1 MGEGGFMKALLVVD
15 IQNGL
20 VERTLFEKERFLAT
34 VEAAIREV
42 RSRGHLIV
50 GIQHTSSQLIENT
63 LPWML
68 YDGLDIRKTDPC
80 LKKNHG
86 NAFQETNLK
95 EVLLRHGINEIMV
108 CGLVSHGCV
117 RATCLGGREEGF
129 STSLLKD
136 GHSCWNSDAAEKM
149 DRMERALEAKG
160 IPVRT
165 VDEVF

>member
-1 MGEGGFMKALLVVD
+1 MKALLVVD
-15 IQNGL
+15 VQKGL

-42 RSRGHLIV
+42 RKRGHLIV
-50 GIQHTSSQLIENT
+50 GIQHTSSQLVENT
-63 LPWML
+63 EPWML
-68 YDGLDIRKTDPC
+68 YEGLDIRKAD
-80 LKKNHG
+80 LHLRKNHG
-86 NAFQETNLK
+86 NAFQETSLK
-95 EVLLRHGINEIMV
+95 EVLLQHGVDEIMV

-149 DRMERALEAKG
+149 GRMEKELQSKG
-160 IPVRT
+160 IALKT

>member
-63 LPWML
+63 
-68 YDGLDIRKTDPC
+68 
-80 LKKNHG
+80 
-86 NAFQETNLK
+86 
-95 EVLLRHGINEIMV
+95 
-108 CGLVSHGCV
+108 
-117 RATCLGGREEGF
+117 
-129 STSLLKD
+129 
-136 GHSCWNSDAAEKM
+136 
-149 DRMERALEAKG
+149 
-160 IPVRT
+160 IP
-165 VDEVF
+165 